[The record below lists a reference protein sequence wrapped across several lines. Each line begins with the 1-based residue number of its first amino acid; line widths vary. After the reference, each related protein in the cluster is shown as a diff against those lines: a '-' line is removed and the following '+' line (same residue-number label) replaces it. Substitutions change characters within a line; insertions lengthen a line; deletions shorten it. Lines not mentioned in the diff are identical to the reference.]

1 MKARINDFMASIPQD
16 ARDDC
21 RSPIVP
27 VKSDLGYE
35 YPHRLTLLID
45 SRLSGSGPSDPSSG
59 SCPWVL

>member
-35 YPHRLTLLID
+35 YPHRLTHLID
-45 SRLSGSGPSDPSSG
+45 SRLSGSGP
-59 SCPWVL
+59 